1 MFTISNLNKI
11 YGNGNTSNH
20 VLKNLNFTINE
31 KEILSITGASGS
43 GKTTLMN
50 ILAAIDNDFTGSV
63 NYNGKELSE
72 LNHAECRKL
81 RLNEF
86 GFIFQAFHLIST
98 LTVHENIII
107 SATAKNKNY
116 DKYLYDDI
124 IFRCGLKDKL
134 DSYPHQLSGGEQQRT
149 AIARAVLSKPNV
161 IFADEPTGNLDSEN
175 AENIFELLSGY
186 VAEHSCN
193 LIYVTHEIKFNHF
206 SNKNIV
212 LADGVIQKNN
222 GDKNENF

>member
-11 YGNGNTSNH
+11 YGNGTTSNH
-20 VLKNLNFTINE
+20 VLKNLNFTIND

-107 SATAKNKNY
+107 SATAKNRNY

-124 IFRCGLKDKL
+124 ISRCGLKNKL

-193 LIYVTHEIKFNHF
+193 LIYVTHEVKFNHF
-206 SNKNIV
+206 SNKNII
-212 LADGVIQKNN
+212 LADGVIPKNI